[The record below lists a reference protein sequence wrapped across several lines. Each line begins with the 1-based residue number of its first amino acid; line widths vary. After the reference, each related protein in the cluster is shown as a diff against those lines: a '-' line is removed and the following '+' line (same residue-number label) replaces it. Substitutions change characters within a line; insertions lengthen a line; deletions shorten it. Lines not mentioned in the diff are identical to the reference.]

1 MSKKKSRQEQLD
13 ENWNRTWK
21 DILVKEDG
29 SIDVEQLKKELMDY
43 SDIISRMIHLTS
55 EVSGNRLS
63 YPTYTVPTILAAMKE
78 VREEE
83 EKDRIADDKE
93 CGVCSYCGRDYDEE

>member
-1 MSKKKSRQEQLD
+1 MSKKKSTQEQLD

-43 SDIISRMIHLTS
+43 SDMIDRMCHLTS

-63 YPTYTVPTILAAMKE
+63 YPTYTVPTILTAMKE
-78 VREEE
+78 AQEQE
-83 EKDRIADDKE
+83 EKDRIEDDRMN
-93 CGVCSYCGRDYDEE
+93 GVCSYCHQDREL